1 MNANYAAFGC
11 TSKYTNMKT
20 NKIFTLLVF
29 FAIVIMATS
38 CKNDEGE
45 INSDDKNSIKL
56 SFDHKVGD
64 KSLVLGTGTYTNSSG
79 EDFTVTTLNYFVS
92 NVSFKKEDGTVVKFP
107 NNYFLVKQ
115 SDAGSLEAELK
126 DVPAGNYKEVSFMVG
141 VDSTRSTSD
150 ISQRVGVLD
159 PASYGDDGMY
169 WAWNSGYIFFKF
181 EGTSSVIPT
190 NATGKRPF
198 QLHVGGF
205 GGMTTKTAN
214 NLRTITLPLTNPAT
228 VRREVAPEVH
238 LFVDISKVFNGT
250 TQIKLAQTNLVHG
263 ITAAIPIADN
273 YKSMFSVDHV
283 HNEAQ

>member
-1 MNANYAAFGC
+1 MQPILRRY
-11 TSKYTNMKT
+11 MKT
-20 NKIFTLLVF
+20 NKLLSILF
-29 FAIVIMATS
+29 FLGFIVLSIS
-38 CKNDEGE
+38 CKDDEDE
-45 INSDDKNSIKL
+45 INPNDKNSITL
-56 SFDHKVGD
+56 SFDNKVGD
-64 KSLVLGTGTYTNSSG
+64 KALVLGTGAYTNSSG
-79 EDFTVTTLNYFVS
+79 EDFTVTTLNYFIS

-107 NNYFLVKQ
+107 NNYFLIKQ

-150 ISQRVGVLD
+150 LSQRVGVLD

-214 NLRTITLPLTNPAT
+214 NLRTVTLPLANAAT
-228 VRREVAPEVH
+228 VRGNIAPEVH

-283 HNEAQ
+283 HNDAH

>member
-1 MNANYAAFGC
+1 
-11 TSKYTNMKT
+11 MK
-20 NKIFTLLVF
+20 NIQNINIILMLLF
-29 FAIVIMATS
+29 SSIILFS
-38 CKNDEGE
+38 CKDDEDE
-45 INSDDKNSIKL
+45 INPNDKNSITL
-56 SFDHKVGD
+56 SFDNKVGD

-79 EDFTVTTLNYFVS
+79 EDFTVTTLNYFIS

-115 SDAGSLEAELK
+115 SDAGSLLAELK

-141 VDSTRSTSD
+141 VDSTKSVSD
-150 ISQRVGVLD
+150 VSQRIGVLD

-214 NLRTITLPLTNPAT
+214 NLRTVTLPLVNAAT
-228 VRREVAPEVH
+228 VRSNIAPEVH

-283 HNEAQ
+283 HNDAQ

>member
-1 MNANYAAFGC
+1 MKNTQYI
-11 TSKYTNMKT
+11 NML
-20 NKIFTLLVF
+20 FVLLF
-29 FAIVIMATS
+29 SSIVLFS
-38 CKNDEGE
+38 CKENE
-45 INSDDKNSIKL
+45 INSNDKNSITL
-56 SFDHKVGD
+56 SFDNKVGD
-64 KSLVLGTGTYTNSSG
+64 KALVLGTGAYTNSSG
-79 EDFTVTTLNYFVS
+79 EDFTVTTLNYFIS

-107 NNYFLVKQ
+107 NNYFLIKQ

-126 DVPAGNYKEVSFMVG
+126 DIPTGNYKEVSFMVG

-150 ISQRVGVLD
+150 LSQRIGVLD

-214 NLRTITLPLTNPAT
+214 NLRTITLPLSNAAT
-228 VRREVAPEVH
+228 VRSNIAPKVH
-238 LFVDISKVFNGT
+238 LFVDILKVFNGT
-250 TQIKLAQTNLVHG
+250 TQIKLAETNLVHT
-263 ITAAIPIADN
+263 INTATPIADN
-273 YKSMFSVDHV
+273 YKQMFSVNNVSNDA
-283 HNEAQ
+283 N